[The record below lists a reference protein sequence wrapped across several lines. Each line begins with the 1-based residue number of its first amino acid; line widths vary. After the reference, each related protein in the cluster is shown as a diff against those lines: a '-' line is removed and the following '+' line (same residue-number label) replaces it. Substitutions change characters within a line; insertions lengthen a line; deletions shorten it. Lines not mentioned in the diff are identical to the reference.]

1 MTGNLLPTS
10 TGGRTFCN
18 VVWSHAIKSTV
29 NQKQIPTEKKNIWK
43 KSVDKVLSTRD
54 LGTRLNPGC
63 PVGRYWRYTLW
74 HLHKDSWKVL
84 EEELGYPDR
93 LHTMADGNP
102 VIVAVDGSE
111 HSKKAFECKLCMIT
125 RLSFI
130 IKTFVFQNAL
140 RKSGSLII
148 NVADICWS
156 RKRASWHEAHFLLN
170 LLLLFRKM
178 FMAPISLKYLG
189 EKVEFLDKMSF
200 FLFNLLAWQIRLYQ
214 FKRFIQVTL
223 FLFLKLPKKGI

>member
-1 MTGNLLPTS
+1 M
-10 TGGRTFCN
+10 
-18 VVWSHAIKSTV
+18 
-29 NQKQIPTEKKNIWK
+29 
-43 KSVDKVLSTRD
+43 STRD
-54 LGTRLNPGC
+54 LGTRLNPGF

-74 HLHKDSWKVL
+74 HLHEYSRKVL
-84 EEELGYPDR
+84 EEELGYTDR
-93 LHTMADGNP
+93 LHTMADGNQ

-111 HSKKAFECKLCMIT
+111 HSKKAFECKLYMIT

-148 NVADICWS
+148 NVAYICWS

-200 FLFNLLAWQIRLYQ
+200 FLFNLLARQIRLYQ
-214 FKRFIQVTL
+214 FKSFIQVTH
-223 FLFLKLPKKGI
+223 FLSLKLPKHGS